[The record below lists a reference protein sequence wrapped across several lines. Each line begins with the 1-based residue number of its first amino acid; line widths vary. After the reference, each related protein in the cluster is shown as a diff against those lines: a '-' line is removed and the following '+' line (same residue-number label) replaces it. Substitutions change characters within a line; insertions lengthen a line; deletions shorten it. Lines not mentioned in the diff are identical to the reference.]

1 MILDAQNLFSDNQ
14 AITTDAISTNVIDL
28 IGNTAVKNE
37 GGAYPNV
44 TRDIGVGEDLY
55 LVIQIGTAW
64 AAAGT
69 VTFTLESD
77 STADLATSATVHWT
91 SGDLAKSVLIAGY
104 RVAAVKLPTGSY
116 ERYLGVRYNVTTSE
130 TAGTVD
136 AFLTTDVSA
145 YRAYSDNMRLAV

>member
-1 MILDAQNLFSDNQ
+1 MYVDAQNLFSDAQ

-28 IGNTAVKNE
+28 IGNTAYLNN
-37 GGAYPNV
+37 GGTTFPNV
-44 TRDIGVGEDLY
+44 TRDIGTGGDLY

-69 VTFTLESD
+69 CTFTLESD

-91 SGDLAKSVLIAGY
+91 SGDLNKSALTAGY
-104 RVAAVKLPTGSY
+104 VVAATKLPKGSY

-136 AFLTTDVSA
+136 AFLTTDISA
-145 YRAYSDNMRLAV
+145 FTAYNDNITIV